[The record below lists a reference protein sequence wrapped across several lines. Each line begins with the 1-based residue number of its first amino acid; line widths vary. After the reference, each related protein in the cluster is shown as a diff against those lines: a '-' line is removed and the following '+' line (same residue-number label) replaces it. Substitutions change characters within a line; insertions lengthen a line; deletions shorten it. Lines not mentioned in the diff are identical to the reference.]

1 MQFPCEIRPNSHSL
15 TWYPTLYG
23 SPFLTFPLD
32 SSPTPSHGIFLR
44 AFLGNSTNSSN
55 PLHVP
60 PCSHIVC
67 NMYGAC
73 GFLWL
78 GILCSSDT
86 VTSCGPPNMP
96 GILSV
101 FYTFCT
107 AFFVLFC
114 LFFKD
119 FWPNTTVPFNSELF
133 ILWKTSLLIP
143 KLQAETFL
151 PWASFLCPHGNSLYT
166 IYYSLLNFM
175 LPPRSSIT

>member
-1 MQFPCEIRPNSHSL
+1 MRLGRIHTPWLGTPPSMVLLSLLSHL
-15 TWYPTLYG
+15 T
-23 SPFLTFPLD
+23 PLLLLHMD
-32 SSPTPSHGIFLR
+32 IFLR
-44 AFLGNSTNSSN
+44 AFLRNSTYSSN
-55 PLHVP
+55 PPHAP

-73 GFLWL
+73 GSLWL

-86 VTSCGPPNMP
+86 VTSCGLPNMP

-101 FYTFCT
+101 FYTSCI
-107 AFFVLFC
+107 AFFLLLFC

-166 IYYSLLNFM
+166 IYYSL
-175 LPPRSSIT
+175 